1 MHKAVRYADY
11 SLRKYFETVKQYDW
25 YKNTIFVFTA
35 DHTGPGSRLEYANE
49 YGRFRIPVFFY
60 TPGGELP
67 AKCDSTRLM
76 QQMDITPTLLSM
88 IGYDKPYFSF
98 GKNVFEQDSAK
109 FVNYVFNDLHGQT
122 MYYLDTLMIQY
133 KDDELMGIFEYQK
146 DCELKNNLLER
157 RGEFSQLPF
166 MESQVKAMMQ
176 TYVEGM
182 KKNALTADKSLSK

>member
-1 MHKAVRYADY
+1 
-11 SLRKYFETVKQYDW
+11 
-25 YKNTIFVFTA
+25 
-35 DHTGPGSRLEYANE
+35 
-49 YGRFRIPVFFY
+49 
-60 TPGGELP
+60 
-67 AKCDSTRLM
+67 
-76 QQMDITPTLLSM
+76 
-88 IGYDKPYFSF
+88 
-98 GKNVFEQDSAK
+98 
-109 FVNYVFNDLHGQT
+109 